1 MSNQLRLNACFG
13 EIKYTQMK
21 KIVIIYGLIAGAIVS
36 ALMHLTMIKSD
47 GQMNFDGGMLLGY
60 LTMIIALAMIF
71 FGVKVYR
78 DKHMGGTITF
88 GKAFVVGLYI
98 TIVASV
104 VYCVNWEIMLNTSAS
119 GFMDQ
124 YTTYYIEK
132 MEAEGA
138 SVTEIEEMRE
148 EMASMSEMYKNPV
161 ARFGM
166 TFLEIFPVGLVIS
179 LISAALLKKGDVL
192 PAAG

>member
-1 MSNQLRLNACFG
+1 
-13 EIKYTQMK
+13 MK